1 MLPGA
6 RLHVGAKNNLLAS
19 RCWLDSFNTITIH
32 CPLRSRSTL
41 QLSILW
47 FAGVVFED
55 APEGRVYVRVFV
67 GMTVRALCEC
77 LRCISFLAERT
88 VARRRSHPMRAHGW
102 RWDPQ
107 TFLGRAY
114 PCLHT
119 SRVTTHTQQ
128 DLQYLQ
134 QRSTARSAELI
145 RALSTQGIRRSALN
159 CVWN

>member
-77 LRCISFLAERT
+77 LRCIVSDVLCNYMRSLSQFMIQIEMRVFLFWQRGRSLAEDPT
-88 VARRRSHPMRAHGW
+88 QCARMGDGGTRK
-102 RWDPQ
+102 
-107 TFLGRAY
+107 
-114 PCLHT
+114 
-119 SRVTTHTQQ
+119 
-128 DLQYLQ
+128 
-134 QRSTARSAELI
+134 
-145 RALSTQGIRRSALN
+145 LS
-159 CVWN
+159 